1 MFPLEDDLI
10 KGAEEESEVETE
22 GIDEELDEV
31 TIDFSFLD

>member
-10 KGAEEESEVETE
+10 KGAEEEPEVETE